1 MKSIL
6 RAVALSGILG
16 LGAAAAQAQVGFYAR
31 VPGRAAVVVAAVPPC
46 PGVGYIWTPGYYGGP
61 VFVPGRWAYRG
72 YERPVVVP
80 TYRGFDHHDVYR
92 DGRRDRGD
100 FHRR

>member
-6 RAVALSGILG
+6 RALALSGILG
-16 LGAAAAQAQVGFYAR
+16 LGAAAAQAQVSFYAR
-31 VPGRAAVVVAAVPPC
+31 VPGRAAVVARVPPC
-46 PGVGYIWTPGYYGGP
+46 PGVGYTWTPGYYAGA

-80 TYRGFDHHDVYR
+80 TWRGGDHHDGYR
-92 DGRRDRGD
+92 VARREDY
-100 FHRR
+100 RRR